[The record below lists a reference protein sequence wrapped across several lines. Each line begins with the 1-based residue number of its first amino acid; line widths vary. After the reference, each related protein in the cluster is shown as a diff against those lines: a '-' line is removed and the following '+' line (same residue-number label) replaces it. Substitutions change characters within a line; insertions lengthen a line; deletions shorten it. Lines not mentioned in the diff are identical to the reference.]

1 MSRFLMRYLE
11 TISEG
16 DKDRWTWDAVGGKI
30 GAIEVVGIFGPM
42 RVVGRESTMDN
53 DGETKVIAAAAVVRQ

>member
-1 MSRFLMRYLE
+1 MSHWPMRYS

-16 DKDRWTWDAVGGKI
+16 DEDIWTQDAVGGKI

-42 RVVGRESTMDN
+42 RVVGRESTMNN
-53 DGETKVIAAAAVVRQ
+53 DGETEVIAAAAVVGR

>member
-1 MSRFLMRYLE
+1 MRYLE

-16 DKDRWTWDAVGGKI
+16 DKDRWTRDAVGGKI
-30 GAIEVVGIFGPM
+30 GAIEVIGIFGLM

-53 DGETKVIAAAAVVRQ
+53 DGETKVIAAAAVVGW